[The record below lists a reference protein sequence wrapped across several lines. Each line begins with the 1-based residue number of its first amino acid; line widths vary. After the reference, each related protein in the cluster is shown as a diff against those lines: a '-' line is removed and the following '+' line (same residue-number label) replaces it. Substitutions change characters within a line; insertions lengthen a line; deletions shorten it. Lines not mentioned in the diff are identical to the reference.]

1 LFHEGADE
9 DLTEDQFDK
18 MMEQWKEEGANAPHM
33 QKMMEEW
40 GKVWE

>member
-1 LFHEGADE
+1 
-9 DLTEDQFDK
+9 
-18 MMEQWKEEGANAPHM
+18 MEQWKEEGANAPHM